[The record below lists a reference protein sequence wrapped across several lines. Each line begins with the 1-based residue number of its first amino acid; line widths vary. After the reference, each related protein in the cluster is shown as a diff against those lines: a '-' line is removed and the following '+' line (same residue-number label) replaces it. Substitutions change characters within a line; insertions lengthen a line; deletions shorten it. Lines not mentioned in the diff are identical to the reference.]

1 MQLVGY
7 MDEIGPAVVVWFG
20 GLFGGLIVG
29 KMWRKYST
37 ETSSA
42 CFALARQHHQR
53 PLVY

>member
-7 MDEIGPAVVVWFG
+7 IAEIGPAVVVWFDRWEDG
-20 GLFGGLIVG
+20 
-29 KMWRKYST
+29 RKYST

-53 PLVY
+53 TLVY